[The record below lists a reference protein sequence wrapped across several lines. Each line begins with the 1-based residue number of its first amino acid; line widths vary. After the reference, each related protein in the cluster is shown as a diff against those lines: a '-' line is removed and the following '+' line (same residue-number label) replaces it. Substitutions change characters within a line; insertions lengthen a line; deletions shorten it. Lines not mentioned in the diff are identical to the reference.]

1 MIEYHYETDFDLKNE
16 QNYTDWITRIIK
28 GEDASLNKIDFIF
41 CTDIYLLE
49 LNKKYL
55 KHDAFTDIITF
66 DYSKQHYLSGD
77 VFISIERVRDNA
89 KGLNIV
95 FNEELL
101 RVMSHG
107 VLHLLGFN
115 DKSEAE
121 VITMRAKEEEKIKLF
136 HVEH

>member
-66 DYSKQHYLSGD
+66 DYSKQQYLSGD
-77 VFISIERVRDNA
+77 IFISIERVRDNA